1 MPSINYTGRFYA
13 KGSCTSKGCHA
24 ALGFPIKAS
33 RATTARRF
41 ADKMLLDLLPGWT
54 TGTVRLTRDGLHI
67 DAWLLTRP
75 QKPPSPLA
83 SS

>member
-1 MPSINYTGRFYA
+1 MPSIDYKGRFYA

-41 ADKMLLDLLPGWT
+41 ANTTLLELLPGWT
-54 TGTVRLTRDGLHI
+54 VGTVRLTRDGLFV
-67 DAWLLTRP
+67 
-75 QKPPSPLA
+75 A
-83 SS
+83 SWILKR